1 MDYDIKFSQVQ
12 SFNFHGFSDSDWAG
26 CVDDMR
32 STSSYCFNFGFG
44 VFSWSSKKQEVMA
57 QSTTKAEYIAAVV
70 VVNQTLWLRKLLT
83 DLDIKQEVSTQVFED
98 NQATISIANDPVFHA
113 AKDFCVADFKAT
125 QGLAGY
131 QCKVPEE
138 VVVDDLV
145 YSGLNVAGNFSD
157 IPKSAINAVFVD
169 QLPGLN
175 GLGLSMA
182 RLDLSLGGVIP
193 MHSHPGG
200 SEVLLVT
207 QGSIIAGF
215 ISSNNIAYMKTLKK
229 GDIMVFPKGLLHFQV
244 KSGPVPAL
252 LWSSFSSSNPGQ
264 QVLSNALFSNNLAS
278 ELIEK
283 VTFLDELEV
292 EKLKVL
298 FGGSG

>member
-1 MDYDIKFSQVQ
+1 MLRIILFS
-12 SFNFHGFSDSDWAG
+12 FLL
-26 CVDDMR
+26 
-32 STSSYCFNFGFG
+32 STSP
-44 VFSWSSKKQEVMA
+44 A
-57 QSTTKAEYIAAVV
+57 
-70 VVNQTLWLRKLLT
+70 
-83 DLDIKQEVSTQVFED
+83 
-98 NQATISIANDPVFHA
+98 A

-131 QCKVPEE
+131 QCKVPE
-138 VVVDDLV
+138 VVVDDFV

-157 IPKSAINAVFVD
+157 IPKSAINIAFVD

-182 RLDLSLGGVIP
+182 RLDLSLGSVIP

-215 ISSNNIAYMKTLKK
+215 ISSNNIVYMKTLKK

-244 KSGPVPAL
+244 NSGPVPAL

-264 QVLSNALFSNNLAS
+264 QVLSNALFSNNLPS
-278 ELIEK
+278 ELTEK

-292 EKLKVL
+292 EKLKAL

>member
-1 MDYDIKFSQVQ
+1 MLHILLLFS
-12 SFNFHGFSDSDWAG
+12 FLL
-26 CVDDMR
+26 
-32 STSSYCFNFGFG
+32 STSP
-44 VFSWSSKKQEVMA
+44 A
-57 QSTTKAEYIAAVV
+57 
-70 VVNQTLWLRKLLT
+70 
-83 DLDIKQEVSTQVFED
+83 
-98 NQATISIANDPVFHA
+98 A

-200 SEVLLVT
+200 SEV
-207 QGSIIAGF
+207 
-215 ISSNNIAYMKTLKK
+215 
-229 GDIMVFPKGLLHFQV
+229 

>member
-1 MDYDIKFSQVQ
+1 MDL
-12 SFNFHGFSDSDWAG
+12 
-26 CVDDMR
+26 
-32 STSSYCFNFGFG
+32 STSI
-44 VFSWSSKKQEVMA
+44 A
-57 QSTTKAEYIAAVV
+57 QSHQIPKSPVKMLHI
-70 VVNQTLWLRKLLT
+70 LL
-83 DLDIKQEVSTQVFED
+83 LFSFLLSSSP
-98 NQATISIANDPVFHA
+98 AA

-138 VVVDDLV
+138 VVVDDFV

-157 IPKSAINAVFVD
+157 ISKSTINTSFVD
-169 QLPGLN
+169 QFPGLN

-193 MHSHPGG
+193 MHSHPGS

-215 ISSNNIAYMKTLKK
+215 ISSNNIVYTKTLKK

-244 KSGPVPAL
+244 NSGPVPAL
-252 LWSSFSSSNPGQ
+252 LWSSFNSSNPGL
-264 QVLSNALFSNNLAS
+264 QVLSNALFSNNLPS

-292 EKLKVL
+292 KRLKAL